1 MSKQISKLVF
11 IGCLLLPITWH
22 RAVFWFFFFLYTWC
36 FTKTLPD
43 AVTKESKSEFCI
55 SQDLQAMQRA
65 LEQKRKK

>member
-22 RAVFWFFFFLYTWC
+22 RAVFFFFPVHMVLQK
-36 FTKTLPD
+36 KTLPD
-43 AVTKESKSEFCI
+43 VVTKESKSEFCI
-55 SQDLQAMQRA
+55 SQDLQAIQRA